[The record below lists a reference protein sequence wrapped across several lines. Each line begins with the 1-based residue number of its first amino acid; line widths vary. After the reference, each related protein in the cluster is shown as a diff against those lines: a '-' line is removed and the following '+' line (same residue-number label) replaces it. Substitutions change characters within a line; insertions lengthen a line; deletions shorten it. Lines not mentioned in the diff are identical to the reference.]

1 MNREIYRGISIAARP
16 EVSGKNVLFPQ
27 NDRLYGLKCSAFQT
41 KNALKAGRPRVA
53 RGNRKTF
60 DRRPMAMESLTPPQ
74 AECGRHFRGIGVLFS
89 EAGRLSGRR
98 CNTRKFHERV

>member
-1 MNREIYRGISIAARP
+1 MPGNQYRRPARSERKNRAFSAKRQ
-16 EVSGKNVLFPQ
+16 V
-27 NDRLYGLKCSAFQT
+27 YGLKCPAFQT
-41 KNALKAGRPRVA
+41 KNALKAGRSRVI

-74 AECGRHFRGIGVLFS
+74 AECERYFRGIGVLFS